1 MPLGIETLVVGA
13 VATNCYL
20 VYEKKSRMGL
30 VIDPGGESERIIRRI
45 EKLGLAID
53 LVVNTHGHIDHILGD
68 NAVAEATGSAAAIH
82 PADEPMLKI
91 DWSKFA
97 PEFRCNFTPPVKYI
111 LIDEGERISCGGIN
125 LKIIHTPGHSPG
137 SISLYTPGI
146 LFSGDTLFYEDVGRD
161 DLPGGDF
168 QMLSHSILEKLYL
181 LPPETEVYP
190 GHGPTTTLGHEM
202 SNNPSFHISR

>member
-1 MPLGIETLVVGA
+1 MPLAIETLVVGPI
-13 VATNCYL
+13 ATNCYL

-30 VIDPGGESERIIRRI
+30 VIDPGGDGERIVSRI
-45 EKLGLAID
+45 KKLGLTID
-53 LVVNTHGHIDHILGD
+53 LVVNTHGHIDHILAD
-68 NAVAEATGSAAAIH
+68 SAVTEATGAAAAIH
-82 PADEPMLKI
+82 PADEPMFKI

-97 PEFRCNFTPPVKYI
+97 PDFNCRFTPPAKYI

-137 SISLYTPGI
+137 SICLYTPGI

-161 DLPGGDF
+161 DLPGGDI
-168 QMLSHSILEKLYL
+168 QMLRHSILDKLYR

-190 GHGPTTTLGHEM
+190 GHGPTTTIGHEM
-202 SNNPSFHISR
+202 SHNGSFRVDR